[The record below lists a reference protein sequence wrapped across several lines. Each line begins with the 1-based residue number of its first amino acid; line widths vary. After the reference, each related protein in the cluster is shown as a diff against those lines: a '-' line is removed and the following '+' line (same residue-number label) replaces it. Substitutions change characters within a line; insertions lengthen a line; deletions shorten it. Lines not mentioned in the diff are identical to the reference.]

1 MFKLNI
7 VDSSLSVFFIFY
19 FFSPK
24 SDIRVRLQ
32 IFREHFHEIWNIL
45 QNLLDLNKDKIPDPT
60 K

>member
-7 VDSSLSVFFIFY
+7 FDSSLSVFLIFY